1 MGLFSSIN
9 IASTGLTADR
19 VRLDVIA
26 DNMSNVNTTR
36 TPEGGPFRRSRVIM
50 RPRVDS
56 PYWRSPFLPD
66 SMDNGIGR
74 GVRVVEIQKDN
85 SENNPNPLR
94 WDPSH
99 PDAIQSG
106 PRQGY
111 VELSNV
117 DVVTEMVDMISA
129 SRSYEA
135 NAAIIE
141 GSKAMFQRA
150 LDIGSR

>member
-1 MGLFSSIN
+1 MGLFNSIN
-9 IASTGLTADR
+9 TAATGLSADR

-26 DNMSNVNTTR
+26 DNMANVNTTR
-36 TPEGGPFRRSRVIM
+36 TNEGGPFRRSRVIM

-56 PYWRSPFLPD
+56 PYWRSPFLPE

-74 GVRVVEIQKDN
+74 GVRVSEIQKDY
-85 SENNPNPLR
+85 STENRLV
-94 WDPSH
+94 WDPTH
-99 PDAIQSG
+99 PDAIKSG
-106 PRQGY
+106 DRQGY
-111 VELSNV
+111 VEMPNV

-141 GSKAMFQRA
+141 GSKAMFLRA

>member
-9 IASTGLTADR
+9 IAATGLSADR

-26 DNMSNVNTTR
+26 DNMANVNTTR
-36 TPEGGPFRRSRVIM
+36 TTEGGPFRRSRVIM
-50 RPRVDS
+50 RPRAEG
-56 PYWRSPFLPD
+56 PFWRSPFLPN

-74 GVRVVEIQKDN
+74 GVRVVEIQKDL
-85 SENNPNPLR
+85 SKENPLR
-94 WDPSH
+94 WDPTH
-99 PDAIQSG
+99 PDAIRSG
-106 PRQGY
+106 PREGF
-111 VELSNV
+111 VELPNV
-117 DVVTEMVDMISA
+117 DIVTEMVDMIAA

>member
-1 MGLFSSIN
+1 MGLFNSIN
-9 IASTGLTADR
+9 TAATGLSADR

-26 DNMSNVNTTR
+26 DNMANVNTTR
-36 TPEGGPFRRSRVIM
+36 TTEGGPFRRSRVIM

-56 PYWRSPFLPD
+56 PYWRSPFLPE

-74 GVRVVEIQKDN
+74 GVRVSEIQKDY
-85 SENNPNPLR
+85 STENPLR
-94 WDPSH
+94 WDPTH
-99 PDAIQSG
+99 PDAIKSG
-106 PRQGY
+106 PREGY
-111 VELSNV
+111 VELPNV
-117 DVVTEMVDMISA
+117 DIVTEMVDMISA

-141 GSKAMFQRA
+141 GSKSMFLRA